1 MVTTTETTNIVTQ
14 PKTEHAAQP
23 SLKRWFK
30 HFFFM
35 PATKRYFNQQDQHAI
50 TQAVEQAEHGHVG
63 EIQVVIEGH
72 IPCSQAYQQDVT
84 MRARELFAELGVWD
98 TEFNSGV
105 LLYINLCEQRV
116 EIVIDRGIR
125 QATEQKIWDE
135 ICQLLLI
142 NMSKQQYR
150 HAVVDAVLAI
160 GDVLNK
166 FYAQKITDQANEIAN
181 APILLG

>member
-14 PKTEHAAQP
+14 PKTEHVAQP
-23 SLKRWFK
+23 SLQRWLK

-35 PATKRYFNQQDQHAI
+35 PATKRYFNQQDQQAI

-72 IPCSQAYQQDVT
+72 IPCSQAYRQDAK

-105 LLYINLCEQRV
+105 LLYINLCEQSV
-116 EIVIDRGIR
+116 EIVIDRGI
-125 QATEQKIWDE
+125 QKATQQHAWDN
-135 ICQLLLI
+135 ICQQLL
-142 NMSKQQYR
+142 NQMRQQAYR
-150 HAVVDAVLAI
+150 QAVVDAVIAI
-160 GDVLNK
+160 GDVLHQ
-166 FYAQKITDQANEIAN
+166 FYDQKTVDVADELGN